1 MTDWVLSI
9 SEDGCETQ
17 LTSRVNLDKS
27 PQLNLDTEGK
37 PLIEIKSFQAVDYEA
52 AKVVME
58 KWLDEE
64 RWEWEQANSPYS
76 LRNTTGQDPT

>member
-1 MTDWVLSI
+1 MIDWVLSV
-9 SEDGCETQ
+9 SRDGCQTQ
-17 LTSRVNLDKS
+17 LTSRTNLDKS
-27 PQLNLDTEGK
+27 PQLKVDTEGE
-37 PLIEIKSFQAVDYEA
+37 PLIEVKSFQAPDYDA

-76 LRNTTGQDPT
+76 LRNKTG